1 MSLSN
6 GGAPKLDLSRADGR
20 GSVEA
25 PKGSL
30 MLLRWDMT
38 TFHSP
43 SEVHLVVEAPMTSVA
58 EVKLKTAGRG
68 T

>member
-1 MSLSN
+1 MVEHLSWTCQ
-6 GGAPKLDLSRADGR
+6 GLMVEW
-20 GSVEA
+20 SVEA

-30 MLLRWDMT
+30 MLPRWDMTT

-43 SEVHLVVEAPMTSVA
+43 SEVHLVVEAPVTSVA